1 MLYMKTKRSD
11 QGQTLYCFSP
21 PVMLATMAI
30 EGVLAAYI
38 LLRYRRGRFAK
49 VAALILVLLGIFQ
62 LSEYQICGSH
72 DAQFWSHFGLT
83 AITLL
88 PVAGLRLV
96 SLVSKKRHFFFIGY
110 GMAIALALVFLFV
123 PQSVTGAYCGGNY
136 IIFSGPAALYEFFG
150 MYYFVLLIFG
160 IWEALE
166 IMRETGKR
174 TVHRLLQWFIAGYLS
189 FMLPMGIV
197 YAFYAPA
204 RVAVTSIMCGFA
216 VILAFIVAFL
226 IVPKYYKH
234 IYRSRDDAMVRTP
247 PPSA

>member
-1 MLYMKTKRSD
+1 
-11 QGQTLYCFSP
+11 
-21 PVMLATMAI
+21 MLATMVV
-30 EGVLAAYI
+30 EGVLAIYV
-38 LLRYRRGRFAK
+38 LLRYRKGRFAK
-49 VAALILVLLGIFQ
+49 VAALLLILLGIFQ
-62 LSEYQICGSH
+62 LSEYQICGSN
-72 DAQFWSHFGLT
+72 DPQFWSRFGLM

-88 PVAGLRLV
+88 PVAGLRLI

-110 GMAIALALVFLFV
+110 GIAVALALVFLFA

-150 MYYFVLLIFG
+150 MYYFIFLVFG

-166 IMRETGKR
+166 VMRETGNKA
-174 TVHRLLQWFIAGYLS
+174 VHRLLKWFIAGYLS
-189 FMLPMGIV
+189 FMLPMGVV

-226 IVPKYYKH
+226 IVPKYYEY
-234 IYRSRDDAMVRTP
+234 IYHSR
-247 PPSA
+247 

>member
-1 MLYMKTKRSD
+1 MAEKEARRS
-11 QGQTLYCFSP
+11 QTFYCFSP
-21 PVMLATMAI
+21 PVMLATMLI
-30 EGVLAAYI
+30 EGGLAIYI
-38 LLRYRRGRFAK
+38 LFKYRKGRFAK
-49 VAALILVLLGIFQ
+49 VAALLLVLLGIFQ
-62 LSEYQICGSH
+62 LSEYQICGGQNPS
-72 DAQFWSHFGLT
+72 FWSHFGLM

-96 SLVSKKRHFFFIGY
+96 SLVSKKRHYFFIGY
-110 GMAIALALVFLFV
+110 GIAAALALVFLFV
-123 PQSVTGAYCGGNY
+123 PQSVAGAYCGGNY

-150 MYYFVLLIFG
+150 MYYFVFLIFG

-166 IMRETGKR
+166 VMRETTKK
-174 TVHRLLQWFIAGYLS
+174 TVHRLLQWFIVGYLS

-226 IVPKYYKH
+226 IVPKYYGY
-234 IYRSRDDAMVRTP
+234 IYPARHTHKQ
-247 PPSA
+247 